1 MPIFLFKEKVSDVF
15 VRGGGGTPYKTY
27 MGRLRPK
34 RIPFSG
40 FMGYEKVLIS
50 LVEVHEKL
58 RKSVISV
65 CSKKAQ
71 KG

>member
-15 VRGGGGTPYKTY
+15 VRGGGTPYKTY

-40 FMGYEKVLIS
+40 FRDM
-50 LVEVHEKL
+50 
-58 RKSVISV
+58 
-65 CSKKAQ
+65 KKF
-71 KG
+71 